1 MDDIR
6 ILYRFAGIQDTK
18 TTFVFTDNDIKEESF
33 LEYINNILSSGE
45 VANLFPKD
53 ELEEMLNSLTPLFKK
68 KSPRGNP
75 SMDNLYQFFI
85 KQAMNNLHLVLCFSP
100 VSIHKL
106 IKINTFLQPQSCC
119 THTFFNYLKNTWYTG
134 Y

>member
-6 ILYRFAGIQDTK
+6 ILYRLAGIQDMK

-53 ELEEMLNSLTPLFKK
+53 ELEEMLNSITPLFKK
-68 KSPRGNP
+68 KSPKGNP

-100 VSIHKL
+100 VSLYKL
-106 IKINTFLQPQSCC
+106 ILLMRDVFTHRLFTGNTL
-119 THTFFNYLKNTWYTG
+119 FFYR
-134 Y
+134 